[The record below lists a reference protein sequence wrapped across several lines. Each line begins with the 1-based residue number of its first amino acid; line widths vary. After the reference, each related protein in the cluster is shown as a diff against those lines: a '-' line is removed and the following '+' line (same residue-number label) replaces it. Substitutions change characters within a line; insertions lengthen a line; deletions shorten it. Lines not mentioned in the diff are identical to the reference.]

1 MPTGVCKLCH
11 LNKDL
16 RDSHYLPRSTYKSNR
31 ARQLKNQNPVIV
43 GSSMRQDQRQI
54 TDYVFCGH
62 CEQHFS
68 THGES
73 WVLGKLPHDYG
84 QPFPLQ
90 DALVKETP
98 FYIGPGLNLY
108 AGAKILAF
116 DMDKLV
122 YFATSIFWRGAVHE
136 WESNRGEKAPK
147 VELGIHEGPLRKFL
161 LGEAQFPPDVWIT
174 TIVWR
179 FKPVLNVAYV
189 PAPVHAGE
197 WKRYWFYMHGLG
209 FIIHFGSRVPG
220 EIKQRCSQHTAER
233 MVAVESDFTNFVTE
247 LTRKTVKE
255 TDTSALKDMF
265 KEIEQLRKNKNS
277 FP

>member
-1 MPTGVCKLCH
+1 MPIGICKLCH

-16 RDSHYLPRSTYKSNR
+16 QDSHYLPRSIYKSNR
-31 ARQLKNQNPVIV
+31 AKQLKNQNPVVI
-43 GSSMRQDQRQI
+43 GASIRQDQGQV
-54 TDYVFCGH
+54 TDYVFCSD
-62 CEQHFS
+62 CEQRFNK
-68 THGES
+68 HGES

-108 AGAKILAF
+108 AGAKIPAVE
-116 DMDKLV
+116 MDKLV

-136 WESNRGEKAPK
+136 WESNQGEKTPK
-147 VELGIHEGPLRKFL
+147 VDLGIHEEPLRKFL
-161 LGEAQFPPDVWIT
+161 LGERSFPPDVWIT

-189 PAPVHAGE
+189 PAPAHAGE
-197 WKRYWFYMHGLG
+197 WSRYWFYMNGLG
-209 FIIHFGSRVPG
+209 FIIHFGSDVPD
-220 EIKQRCSQHTAER
+220 EIKKRCSQNAPER
-233 MVAVESDFTNFVTE
+233 VVVVESDFTNFVTE

-255 TDTSALKDMF
+255 SDTSALDDML
-265 KEIEQLRKNKNS
+265 KEIEQIRGNKNTT
-277 FP
+277 P